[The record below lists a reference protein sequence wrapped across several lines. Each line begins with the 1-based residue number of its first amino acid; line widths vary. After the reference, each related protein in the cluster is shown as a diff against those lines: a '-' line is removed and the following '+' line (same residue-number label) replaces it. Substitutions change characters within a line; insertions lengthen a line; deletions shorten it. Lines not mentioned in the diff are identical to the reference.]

1 MPNYLKKFPLIIL
14 LVISFSSNAQNCNC
28 GDNFKFMVE
37 KIQKNYIG
45 YNDKINS
52 SNQEKFTQ
60 FTDSLQRAANKA
72 GNYQCLPIFREWIS
86 YFKDK
91 HLSISYSDSHL
102 SKDEIRKYYSNE
114 EKTDWTKSS
123 LSSYLASN
131 STDQIEGIWNSYTGT
146 YQIGIVKDKSNTK
159 SFIGFI
165 IKADGARWV
174 EQQIKLKITKT
185 DNQYFLD
192 YFKAS
197 DHSITSIPFNK
208 TGDTLTMGEGMNA
221 KWYKSSVNIS
231 QLPNKGTDKDLPP
244 SFKVLD
250 NKTCLFEMPTYAS
263 LDYVMTVDSLIKEN
277 AGILKKSNHL
287 IIDLRNNFGGS
298 ILVYKKL
305 IPYIYTNPI
314 FTEGGSVLATEDN
327 IRDYYS
333 DIPTNV
339 SDSMKIIFNKNLNLL
354 KAHVGKIYNL
364 YPVDTITL
372 PKTLSYPKTV
382 SILVNR
388 NTASAAE
395 LFLLEAKQSSKVKV
409 FGTNTSGAIDYL
421 EVVRT
426 KMPCSFYTIGYSAV
440 KSNRL
445 PDHPLDNIGI
455 KPDVAIP
462 ADTTDWLKFIKNY
475 KEK

>member
-1 MPNYLKKFPLIIL
+1 MPHYLKNFPLIIL
-14 LVISFSSNAQNCNC
+14 LIISFSSNAQNCNC
-28 GDNFKFMVE
+28 GENFKFMVE

-52 SNQEKFTQ
+52 SNQEKFTRL
-60 FTDSLQRAANKA
+60 TDSLQKVANNA

-91 HLSISYSDSHL
+91 HLSITYSDSNF

-114 EKTDWTKSS
+114 EKTDWLKSS
-123 LSSYLASN
+123 FNSYLTSN
-131 STDQIEGIWNSYTGT
+131 SIDQIEGIWNSYTGI
-146 YQIGIVKDKSNTK
+146 YQIGIVRDKNNTK

-174 EQQIKLKITKT
+174 EQQIKLRITKT

-192 YFKAS
+192 YFRAS
-197 DHSITSIPFNK
+197 DHSITPLPFNK
-208 TGDTLTMGEGMNA
+208 TGDTLTMGEGINA

-231 QLPNKGTDKDLPP
+231 QLSNKGTDKDLPP

-263 LDYVMTVDSLIKEN
+263 LDYVMKLDSLIKEN
-277 AGILKKSNHL
+277 ASILQKSDHL

-298 ILVYKKL
+298 ILVYRKL

-314 FTEGGSVLATEDN
+314 FTEGGSVLATPDN

-339 SDSMKIIFNKNLNLL
+339 SDSMKTIFNKNLNLL
-354 KAHVGKIYNL
+354 KAHVGEIYNL
-364 YPVDTITL
+364 YPVDTIV
-372 PKTLSYPKTV
+372 LSKKLHYPKTV
-382 SILVNR
+382 SILINR

-395 LFLLEAKQSSKVKV
+395 LFLLEAKQSSKVKI
-409 FGTNTSGAIDYL
+409 FGTNSSGAIDYL
-421 EVVRT
+421 EVVHT

-440 KSNRL
+440 RSNRL
-445 PDHPLDNIGI
+445 PHYPLDNIGI
-455 KPDVAIP
+455 KPDVAIS
-462 ADTTDWLKFIKNY
+462 ANETDWLKFVRNY